1 MNSKEIAFI
10 AGGCFW
16 CTEAVVQRL
25 KGIIKVDSGYMGGF
39 IKNPAYREVCA
50 GTTGHTEGIRVEFDS
65 NLISYRE
72 LLTVFFATHD
82 PTTLNRQQNDIGTQY
97 RSSIF
102 YTTEEQK
109 IIASSLIKELQNSTF
124 EDPIVT
130 ELLPEVPFYR
140 AEEEHKNYYND
151 NEQQPYCSYIIS
163 PKIQK
168 LKQNFKHLLNTI

>member
-72 LLTVFFATHD
+72 LLTVFFASHD
-82 PTTLNRQQNDIGTQY
+82 PTTLNRQQNDIESQY
-97 RSSIF
+97 RF
-102 YTTEEQK
+102 
-109 IIASSLIKELQNSTF
+109 AV
-124 EDPIVT
+124 D
-130 ELLPEVPFYR
+130 
-140 AEEEHKNYYND
+140 
-151 NEQQPYCSYIIS
+151 
-163 PKIQK
+163 
-168 LKQNFKHLLNTI
+168 